1 MLICVLASTLGQ
13 LGILGQTEY
22 MVGLRNLGKDSGN
35 GGELKRVA
43 SMGAQ
48 GNWKRQD
55 LALEETLGV
64 LFFVYVCVL
73 TYT

>member
-1 MLICVLASTLGQ
+1 MCPCF
-13 LGILGQTEY
+13 QTRPTGDPGAEY

-55 LALEETLGV
+55 LALAETFRV

>member
-35 GGELKRVA
+35 RGELKRVA